1 MGGRSPIPDRPKNV
15 RIGRKLD
22 SSPPGFRESPTRP
35 AMPVVTKDGLSGR
48 QKPLHDTIPE
58 MRAAKLLTIKRG
70 LESED
75 STERWRACTHLN
87 TMIEATA
94 GEKDLRELVRIALGA
109 FEGEKDPNVIFT
121 LLDCFAQ
128 ATNKGDYLNTVL
140 GGVVK
145 CLDSEQNAELRKSVI
160 ALLEAESYMD
170 RGRSHLVVPL
180 LKLLSAST
188 EQDEQFLAEIKSQFL
203 FEANC
208 VVRSQGCRYMLKPTT
223 TSTDYVTKINPA
235 SPRTVK
241 DLKSGSAVLRT
252 RAMNKLISYVIDAD
266 SAREVLSLIT
276 LHVTK
281 EAEEIRTHCIEKIK
295 KEI

>member
-1 MGGRSPIPDRPKNV
+1 MGGRRQITDRPNNI
-15 RIGRKLD
+15 RTGAQLD
-22 SSPPGFRESPTRP
+22 SKPPRFHEAITRP
-35 AMPVVTKDGLSGR
+35 AMPVVTKNSLSGR

-58 MRAAKLLTIKRG
+58 MRVAKLLTIKRG

-75 STERWRACTHLN
+75 PGERWRVCTHLN
-87 TMIEATA
+87 TMIEATTD
-94 GEKDLRELVRIALGA
+94 EKDLRELVRIALGA

-145 CLDSEQNAELRKSVI
+145 CLDGEQNAELRKSVI

-170 RGRSHLVVPL
+170 RNRSHLTVPL

-188 EQDEQFLAEIKSQFL
+188 EQDEQFLAEVKSQFL

-208 VVRSQGCRYMLKPTT
+208 VVRLQGCRYMLKPTT
-223 TSTDYVTKINPA
+223 TSTD
-235 SPRTVK
+235 
-241 DLKSGSAVLRT
+241 
-252 RAMNKLISYVIDAD
+252 
-266 SAREVLSLIT
+266 
-276 LHVTK
+276 
-281 EAEEIRTHCIEKIK
+281 
-295 KEI
+295 